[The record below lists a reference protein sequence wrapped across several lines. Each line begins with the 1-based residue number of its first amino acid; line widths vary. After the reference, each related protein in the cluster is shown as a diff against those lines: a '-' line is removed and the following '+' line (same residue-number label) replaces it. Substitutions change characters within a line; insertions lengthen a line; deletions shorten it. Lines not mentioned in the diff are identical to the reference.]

1 VADEPARGVV
11 VNRSRLSIFIIA
23 ISVIIGG
30 WQFGHGVYIYAKAEL
45 AQYLLAGA
53 WEKSK
58 QTQQPVKPWPW
69 ADTWPVARLT
79 VPNLNVDL
87 IVLAGDSGR
96 TLAFG
101 PGHNFGSVLPGDIGN
116 SIISAHRDTH
126 FEFLQNL
133 SAGDEIIIE
142 NPQGVTKH
150 FTVSNTHVID
160 SRDAYIPV
168 DYDNAA
174 LTLVTCFPFNSM
186 TSGGPLRFV
195 VVAVESGKSLPGQLI

>member
-1 VADEPARGVV
+1 M
-11 VNRSRLSIFIIA
+11 NRSRLSIFIIA

-45 AQYLLAGA
+45 AQYLLVDA
-53 WEKSK
+53 WEESK

-79 VPNLNVDL
+79 VPTHNIDL

-126 FEFLQNL
+126 FGFLQHIA
-133 SAGDEIIIE
+133 AGDEIIIE
-142 NPQGVTKH
+142 NRQGAIKRYK
-150 FTVSNTHVID
+150 VSITHVID
-160 SRDAYIPV
+160 SRDAYIPI
-168 DYDNAA
+168 DFDNAA
-174 LTLVTCFPFNSM
+174 LTLVTCFPFDSM
-186 TSGGPLRFV
+186 IAGGFLRFV
-195 VVAVESGKSLPGQLI
+195 VVAVEKENSTPGQLV

>member
-1 VADEPARGVV
+1 M
-11 VNRSRLSIFIIA
+11 NRSRLSIFIIA

-53 WEKSK
+53 WEESK
-58 QTQQPVKPWPW
+58 KTQQPVKPWPW

-79 VPNLNVDL
+79 VPTHNIDL

-142 NPQGVTKH
+142 NPQGIKKH

-160 SRDAYIPV
+160 SRNAYIPV

-186 TSGGPLRFV
+186 TTGGPLRFV
-195 VVAVESGKSLPGQLI
+195 VVAVESDNSLPGQLV

>member
-1 VADEPARGVV
+1 M
-11 VNRSRLSIFIIA
+11 NRSRLSIFIIA
-23 ISVIIGG
+23 ISIIIGG

-45 AQYLLAGA
+45 AQYLLANA
-53 WEKSK
+53 WEESQ
-58 QTQQPVKPWPW
+58 QTHRPVKPWPW
-69 ADTWPVARLT
+69 ADTWPIARLQ
-79 VPNLNVDL
+79 VPKHKVDL

-101 PGHNFGSVLPGDIGN
+101 PGHNFGSALPGNVGN

-126 FEFLQNL
+126 FEFLQYIA
-133 SAGDEIIIE
+133 AGDEIIIE
-142 NPQGVTKH
+142 NQQGIKKH

-186 TSGGPLRFV
+186 TSGGPLRFA
-195 VVAVESGKSLPGQLI
+195 VVAVESDKYLPGQLI

>member
-1 VADEPARGVV
+1 VADEPAKGVV
-11 VNRSRLSIFIIA
+11 VNRPRLSIFIIA
-23 ISVIIGG
+23 VSVIAGG
-30 WQFGHGVYIYAKAEL
+30 WQFGHGMYIYAKAEL
-45 AQYLLAGA
+45 AQYLLVSA
-53 WEKSK
+53 WEESK

-69 ADTWPVARLT
+69 ADTWPVARLR
-79 VPNLNVDL
+79 VAKHKVDL

-126 FEFLQNL
+126 FEFLKHM

-142 NPQGVTKH
+142 NQQGITKR

-160 SRDAYIPV
+160 SRDAYIPT
-168 DYDNAA
+168 DYENAA
-174 LTLVTCFPFNSM
+174 LTLVTCFPFDSIAA
-186 TSGGPLRFV
+186 GGPLRFV
-195 VVAVESGKSLPGQLI
+195 VVAIESAMALPAQLV